1 MARRAVPRDRS
12 TARGVDRS
20 RRAPLPAVALAALTA
35 LAVSGGWIEP
45 AGAQL
50 ASGTSREQ
58 ELGKIRD
65 RIDEL
70 RDQLSE
76 VEAVGTI
83 VEVRLERMGLELQLQ
98 QQLVAQAGTE
108 RTLAE
113 NSLRSAKAEYEALER
128 NLALTRIRLSRR
140 ILDLYQAAPAN
151 LLRGFA
157 MVRSPSDFFL
167 YVRTLRFLARRDGQ
181 LVLAYRSE
189 QADLKV
195 ERRLLAEREHEVA
208 LWVDRE
214 RAQLAELRVA
224 RRRQVLVAKALERE
238 KARIERETDSLGDK
252 ERKLA
257 LLIAVLARRDEPSL
271 SANPIQDFRGALDW
285 PMVGM
290 VSIPFGPRY
299 EARYGTSVPH
309 NGVEIV
315 PSGSGIVTSVFP
327 GVVVFAA
334 PFEGFGLTAVVHH
347 PNQVFS
353 LYAGL
358 EELEVSQGDVVVSD
372 RVLGRTGS
380 ALYFEIRVE
389 NRPEDPM
396 EWLR

>member
-1 MARRAVPRDRS
+1 MDRS
-12 TARGVDRS
+12 TARAVAGS
-20 RRAPLPAVALAALTA
+20 RRAPLPAVVLAALTA
-35 LAVSGGWIEP
+35 LAVGGGWIEP

-50 ASGTSREQ
+50 ASGAPREQ

-65 RIDEL
+65 RIHEL
-70 RDQLSE
+70 RDRLSE
-76 VEAVGTI
+76 VKAVGTI
-83 VEVRLERMGLELQLQ
+83 VEVQLERMRLELRLQ
-98 QQLVAQAGTE
+98 QQLVAQAGNE
-108 RTLAE
+108 RILAE
-113 NSLRSAKAEYEALER
+113 NSLRSSEAKYDELER
-128 NLALTRIRLSRR
+128 ELALTRIRLSRR

-157 MVRSPSDFFL
+157 TVRSPSEFFL
-167 YVRTLRFLARRDGQ
+167 YVRTLRFLARRDAR
-181 LVLAYRSE
+181 LVPAYRSQ
-189 QADLKV
+189 QADLEA
-195 ERRLLAEREHEVA
+195 ERRRLAEREHEVA
-208 LWVDRE
+208 RWVARE
-214 RAQLAELRVA
+214 RVRLAELQVA
-224 RRRQVLVAKALERE
+224 RSRQVLVAKALERE
-238 KARIERETDSLGDK
+238 KARIEREADSLGDK

-257 LLIAVLARRDEPSL
+257 LLIAVLARQDEPSL
-271 SANPIQDFRGALDW
+271 SAKPIQDFRGALDW
-285 PMVGM
+285 PMAGI

-315 PSGSGIVTSVFP
+315 PSGSGVVTSVFP